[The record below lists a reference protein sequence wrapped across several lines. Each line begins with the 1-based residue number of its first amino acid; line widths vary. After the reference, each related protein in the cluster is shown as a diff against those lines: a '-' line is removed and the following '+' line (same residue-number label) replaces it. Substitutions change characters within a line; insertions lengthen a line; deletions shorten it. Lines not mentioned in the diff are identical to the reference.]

1 MNMTFAHT
9 NSQGDRGD
17 LLDRLWIYTNYDCNL
32 SCSYCVAESFVGAER
47 NGLTLPQVCRLID
60 EAIMLGMTE
69 LFLTGGEPFILHD
82 ILSMLH
88 YGLERMQV
96 TVLSN
101 GILLKGKRLEMLEAL
116 PHRKCLTVQISL
128 DGSNAATHDFY
139 RGAGSWQKAIDA
151 IVRLKAA
158 GFHVRLGTTQT
169 PENSQDLA
177 AMCRLHRALGIS
189 DDDHIIRPLVRR
201 GFSAKGMAI
210 SLPALEPEVTV
221 NHDGVYWHPVATAP
235 DLLISP
241 RLFPLR
247 EAVEQIKEIRESLLM
262 VTGGAS
268 SRFR

>member
-1 MNMTFAHT
+1 MTSAHIDQPDD
-9 NSQGDRGD
+9 SEE

-47 NGLTLPQVCRLID
+47 NGLALPQVCRLID
-60 EAIMLGMTE
+60 EAAEIGMTV
-69 LFLTGGEPFILHD
+69 LFFTGGEPFILHD
-82 ILSMLH
+82 IFMMLH
-88 YGLERMQV
+88 YGLERMRV

-101 GILLKGKRLEMLEAL
+101 GILLKGQRLQQLKAL
-116 PHRKCLTVQISL
+116 PYRERLTIQISL

-139 RGAGSWQKAIDA
+139 RGSGSWQKAIDA
-151 IVRLKAA
+151 IRRLKAE

-169 PENSQDLA
+169 PENSHDRA
-177 AMCRLHRALGIS
+177 AMCRLHRVLGIP

-201 GFSAKGMAI
+201 GFSVKGMAI

-221 NHDGVYWHPVATAP
+221 NRHGVYWHPVATDS
-235 DLLISP
+235 DLLITP
-241 RLFPLR
+241 RIFPLR
-247 EAVEQIKEIRESLLM
+247 EAVEQIKEIQQSLLM